1 MEIDLIALASS
12 AVIAVAV
19 AFITIKKK
27 AFTVPAALSA
37 CGMLVIAAIC
47 SGWSGVV
54 IVLTAYFT
62 IFAVDMIVGKRSE
75 AVTGSINQRNGARG
89 LVQVIANALAATIA
103 AVLSFL
109 LKKPELMIVY
119 AAALTECL
127 ADSLA
132 SDVGVLS
139 KKDPID
145 ICRMKRVKRGL
156 SGGVSLLGTL
166 SALAGC
172 LVMLLVSWIFFGM
185 SVKLA
190 VAIVAIP
197 MAGIVIDS
205 VLGSLV
211 QAKYVCEVC
220 GKSTEKTLHC
230 GKKTRH
236 VGGIKLIN
244 NDAVN
249 IISNFL
255 TAILAAVYVL
265 WI

>member
-1 MEIDLIALASS
+1 MDYIAIASS
-12 AVIAVAV
+12 VILAALV
-19 AFITIKKK
+19 AFVTIKKK

-37 CGMLVIAAIC
+37 CVMLVISAVCGA
-47 SGWSGVV
+47 WAGVV
-54 IVLTAYFT
+54 IVLAAYLT
-62 IFAVDMIVGKRSE
+62 IFAVDMVIGEKSE
-75 AVTGSINQRNGARG
+75 AVTGSINQRSGARG
-89 LVQVIANALAATIA
+89 MVQVIANALAATIA
-103 AVLSFL
+103 AVCGFIF
-109 LKKPELMIVY
+109 KKPELMIVY

-145 ICRMKRVKRGL
+145 ICRMKRIKRGL
-156 SGGVSLLGTL
+156 SGGVSLLGTI

-172 LVMLLVSWIFFGM
+172 LLMCFVSFIFFGI
-185 SVKLA
+185 SAKVIIA
-190 VAIVAIP
+190 VLVIP
-197 MAGIVIDS
+197 MLGIVIDS
-205 VLGSLV
+205 ILGSLV
-211 QAKYVCEVC
+211 QAKYKCAVC
-220 GKSTEKTLHC
+220 GKNTEKTVHC
-230 GKKTRH
+230 GQKTTP

-265 WI
+265 LF

>member
-1 MEIDLIALASS
+1 MDI
-12 AVIAVAV
+12 IAVSASVLLAALV

-37 CGMLVIAAIC
+37 CVMLIVAAGC
-47 SGWSGVV
+47 SGWSGIV
-54 IVLTAYFT
+54 IVLAAYFT
-62 IFAVDMIVGKRSE
+62 IFAVDMVVGDRSE
-75 AVTGSINQRNGARG
+75 KVTGSVNQRTGARG
-89 LVQVIANALAATIA
+89 IVQVIANALAATIA
-103 AVLSFL
+103 AVMSAI
-109 LKKPELMIVY
+109 LKKPELMMVY

-139 KKDPID
+139 KKDPVD
-145 ICRMKRVKRGL
+145 ICRMKRIKRGL

-172 LVMLLVSWIFFGM
+172 VWMFLISLIFFGL

-190 VAIVAIP
+190 VAVILIP
-197 MAGIVIDS
+197 MIGIAIDS

-211 QAKYVCEVC
+211 QAKYECTVC
-220 GKSTEKTLHC
+220 GKSTEKTVHC
-230 GKKTRH
+230 GQKTNH
-236 VGGIKLIN
+236 VGGLKLIN

-265 WI
+265 LF

>member
-1 MEIDLIALASS
+1 MDIIAISVSIVLA
-12 AVIAVAV
+12 ALV

-37 CGMLVIAAIC
+37 CVMLIVAAIC
-47 SGWSGVV
+47 SGWPGIV
-54 IVLTAYFT
+54 IVLAAYFT
-62 IFAVDMIVGKRSE
+62 IFAVDMIVGERSE
-75 AVTGSINQRNGARG
+75 KITGSVNQRTGARG
-89 LVQVIANALAATIA
+89 IVQVIANALAATIA
-103 AVLSFL
+103 AVMSAI
-109 LKKPELMIVY
+109 LKNPELMMVY

-145 ICRMKRVKRGL
+145 ICKMKRIKRGL

-172 LVMLLVSWIFFGM
+172 VWMFLISLIFFGF

-190 VAIVAIP
+190 VAVILIP
-197 MAGIVIDS
+197 MLGIGIDS

-211 QAKYVCEVC
+211 QAKYECTVC

-230 GKKTRH
+230 GKKTNH
-236 VGGIKLIN
+236 VGGLKLIN

-255 TAILAAVYVL
+255 TAILAAVYIL
-265 WI
+265 SA

>member
-1 MEIDLIALASS
+1 MKSWTLS
-12 AVIAVAV
+12 
-19 AFITIKKK
+19 ITIKKK

-37 CGMLVIAAIC
+37 CVMLIVAAIC
-47 SGWSGVV
+47 SGWPGIV
-54 IVLTAYFT
+54 IVLAAYFT
-62 IFAVDMIVGKRSE
+62 IFAVDMIVGERSE
-75 AVTGSINQRNGARG
+75 KITGSVNQRTGARG
-89 LVQVIANALAATIA
+89 IVQVIANALAATIA
-103 AVLSFL
+103 AVMSAI
-109 LKKPELMIVY
+109 LKKPELMMVY

-139 KKDPID
+139 KKDPVD
-145 ICRMKRVKRGL
+145 ICRMKRIKRGL

-172 LVMLLVSWIFFGM
+172 VWMFLISLIFFGF

-190 VAIVAIP
+190 VAVILIP
-197 MAGIVIDS
+197 MLGIGIDS

-211 QAKYVCEVC
+211 QAKYECTVC

-230 GKKTRH
+230 GKKTNH
-236 VGGIKLIN
+236 VGGLKLIN

-255 TAILAAVYVL
+255 TAILAAVYIL
-265 WI
+265 SA